1 MKFKLFIL
9 FFITLFSPLNSMR
22 MISVH
27 PGGII
32 WDRIPKF
39 AVQDRVY
46 SFLTHNQIN
55 NCYEHVESDN
65 TLLLKCW
72 KENRLVDVRI
82 DIKPSYRKK
91 KALSV
96 FI

>member
-39 AVQDRVY
+39 AVKDRVY

-55 NCYEHVESDN
+55 N
-65 TLLLKCW
+65 
-72 KENRLVDVRI
+72 
-82 DIKPSYRKK
+82 
-91 KALSV
+91 
-96 FI
+96 